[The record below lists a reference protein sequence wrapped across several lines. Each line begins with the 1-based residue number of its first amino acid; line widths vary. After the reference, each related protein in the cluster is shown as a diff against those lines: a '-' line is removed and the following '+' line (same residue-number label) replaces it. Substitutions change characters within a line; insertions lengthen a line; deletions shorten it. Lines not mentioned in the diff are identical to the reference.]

1 MPEENHLVIGLG
13 GTGCSVVREL
23 HKQLFVDWKNRRQN
37 AGNNRATGAS
47 NRPDV
52 YEFDQQ
58 AGQDNWRTRVATL
71 SIDSNEIGLL
81 GSCDQWRVLGEQ
93 ITLSDAERSLLST
106 SGIKHIL
113 NHMDLYPGVK
123 PWLAPDRDLFEE
135 CLHEPGLA
143 HQIPRIGRLAL
154 AQPQNLQNVLAKVRM
169 RLSGLCAQ
177 SENHVTIHLSATL
190 GGGIGSGMLVDMIA
204 QIRKI
209 LDDTAG
215 GARLYLYLF
224 VTAENVVADGGNFHA
239 NQYGALQELNA
250 LIRGAYQPWDISNG
264 SESNRLKFYNTVESC
279 FLVSGLSDSGRS
291 YSLNEQVNSVGDL
304 LFQMF
309 ARLQGGAQSALRGP
323 LGNNFCHEGSHF
335 AFFPDDT
342 RDNSSRR
349 SMRFAAFGIKRLGIP
364 EEEIRR
370 KLALAFARQ
379 GVLALIYNHWDDQKG
394 YLAESRPHSDV
405 LKLIASSPWAWKLDP
420 VSLGLDQ
427 FTGYLPFARDWQEIS
442 DGAQAEILAM
452 AADYRFWIELYRSK
466 MEEHYQR
473 NFRGMGVNPFFDRKS
488 EPNTLAERAH
498 EIVNGIERSLLEE
511 WLGGSDQHGT
521 DQLPTIVAATLRLLI
536 QKRRDLEERQHFVRM
551 EIDEQVGRLESNE
564 DAFRSKGR
572 IAILLGTHK
581 HIFCAYTESARRY
594 YTLLTDERALQYT
607 VDLISKVLP
616 ELERLHHRVR
626 MADSLF
632 KRMVEDWE
640 EEADMLLVEWG
651 GRSASAFT
659 NDFFRYVNIP
669 EVAKSCHTL
678 LMDPVVADSNV
689 LALRFVLHEERAQ
702 RHDFG
707 FITTSLSRDPGNGR
721 VTGHLVNQMERASA
735 WISQEAHAAHELN
748 PAFHQILGVNIVK
761 KLHDDHGGLVS
772 EKLKADLAQIIAQV
786 TPLLAFDYGA
796 QQPEHGPASPIQTC
810 CVLVPHCASI
820 HGSPFREQLCAA
832 LRRMQG
838 NRAREIEIYDVPEEC
853 GISEIVFLSTAH
865 LFPLRLAKPVAA
877 LSRQFEAAL
886 QRDPRRTLFRHFGEN
901 HQPPL
906 PDLMIK
912 SDDKLRREVQF

>member
-23 HKQLFVDWKNRRQN
+23 HKQLFVEWKNRRQN
-37 AGNNRATGAS
+37 AGNNQATGAS

-52 YEFDQQ
+52 YEFAQQ

-93 ITLSDAERSLLST
+93 ITLSDTERSLLST
-106 SGIKHIL
+106 SGIKHML

-143 HQIPRIGRLAL
+143 HQVPRIGRLVL

-190 GGGIGSGMLVDMIA
+190 GGGIVSGVLVDMIA

-209 LDDTAG
+209 LDEMARG
-215 GARLYLYLF
+215 SRLYLYLF
-224 VTAENVVADGGNFHA
+224 ITAEHVIADSGNFHA

-250 LIRGAYQPWDISNG
+250 LIRNAYQPWDISDV
-264 SESNRLKFYNTVESC
+264 SESVRLRVNNAYESC
-279 FLVSGLSDSGRS
+279 FLLSGISDSGQYFSLSDQVRS
-291 YSLNEQVNSVGDL
+291 VTEVF
-304 LFQMF
+304 FQMF
-309 ARLQGGAQSALRGP
+309 TRLVGGWRFSTLLDHLVEDLAP
-323 LGNNFCHEGSHF
+323 
-335 AFFPDDT
+335 FPEDT
-342 RDNSSRR
+342 KENSSGR
-349 SMRFAAFGIKRLGIP
+349 STRFASFGIKRLGIP

-427 FTGYLPFARDWQEIS
+427 LTGYLPFARDWQEIS
-442 DGAQAEILAM
+442 DSAQAEILAM

-488 EPNTLAERAH
+488 EPNTLAEHAH
-498 EIVNGIERSLLEE
+498 EIVNGIERSLLED

-521 DQLPTIVAATLRLLI
+521 DHLPTIVAATLRLLI

-551 EIDEQVGRLESNE
+551 EIDEQVGHLESIE
-564 DAFRSKGR
+564 DEFRSKGR
-572 IAILLGTHK
+572 IAVLLGKHK
-581 HIFCAYTESARRY
+581 HIFCAYTDAARRY
-594 YTLLTDERALQYT
+594 YTLLTDKRALQYT

-626 MADSLF
+626 MADALF
-632 KRMVEDWE
+632 KRMVEGWE
-640 EEADMLLVEWG
+640 EEADKLLVEWG
-651 GRSASAFT
+651 GRGAPAST
-659 NDFFRYVNIP
+659 NDFVRYVNAG
-669 EVAKSCHTL
+669 EVTTSCHTL
-678 LMDPVVADSNV
+678 LIDTVAADSNV

-707 FITTSLSRDPGNGR
+707 FITTSLSREPGNGK
-721 VTGHLVNQMERASA
+721 VTGHLLNQMERASS
-735 WISQEAHAAHELN
+735 WVSQETHAAHELN
-748 PAFHQILGVNIVK
+748 PAFHPVLGVNIVK
-761 KLHDDHGGLVS
+761 KLHDDYGGLVS
-772 EKLKADLAQIIAQV
+772 EKLEADLAQIVAQV
-786 TPLLAFDYGA
+786 TPLLAFDYRA

-810 CVLVPHCASI
+810 CVLVPQCASI

-832 LRRMQG
+832 LRRMRG
-838 NRAREIEIYDVPEEC
+838 NPAREIEIYDLPEEC
-853 GISEIVFLSTAH
+853 GISEIAFLSTAH
-865 LFPLRLAKPVAA
+865 FFPLRLAKPVAD
-877 LSRQFEAAL
+877 LSRRFGAAL
-886 QRDPRRTLFRHFGEN
+886 QTDPRRTLFRHFGEN

-906 PDLMIK
+906 PGLMIK
-912 SDDKLRREVQF
+912 SNYEQRNQATC